1 MLAAMKIAFIGLG
14 KMGLGMARNLL
25 RARHSLAVYNRSRE
39 KAETLA
45 AGGARVASS
54 PADAC
59 SDAEVVMTMVADD
72 HAVEEIVF
80 GNNGLASAM
89 KKDCIHV
96 SHSTISTA
104 LARRLTAEH
113 ALRSQGYLSVPV
125 FGRPEHAESKNLVV
139 VAAGPDEL
147 VDRCRPLFDAIGR
160 KTFVIG
166 SEPWQANAAKVCGN
180 FMIISMIEALGEAC
194 ATLRK
199 AGVAPEAF
207 LEIINALMASP
218 ILELY
223 GRIIAQEQFE
233 PAGFALKLGLK
244 DVRLVLAAAEE
255 CAAPMPLASLVH
267 DHLLSAL
274 AQGQGEMDWSSMT
287 RVIARNAG
295 LPSKP

>member
-14 KMGLGMARNLL
+14 RMGMGMARNLL
-25 RARHSLAVYNRSRE
+25 RAGHSVAVYNRSRE
-39 KAETLA
+39 KAEALA
-45 AGGARVASS
+45 ASGARVASS
-54 PADAC
+54 SADAC
-59 SDAEVVMTMVADD
+59 RDTEVVMTMVADD
-72 HAVEEIVF
+72 HAVEQIVF
-80 GNNGLASAM
+80 GNNGIASAM
-89 KKDCIHV
+89 ENNCVHV

-104 LARRLTAEH
+104 LARKLTAEH
-113 ALRSQGYLSVPV
+113 AQRKQGYLSVPV

-139 VAAGPDEL
+139 VAAGPSEL
-147 VDRCRPLFDAIGR
+147 VDRCRPLFDAVGR
-160 KTFVIG
+160 QTFVIG
-166 SEPWQANAAKVCGN
+166 AEPWQANVAKVCGN
-180 FMIISMIEALGEAC
+180 FMVISMIESLGEAY

-207 LEIINALMASP
+207 LEIINSLMASP
-218 ILELY
+218 ILALY

-287 RVIARNAG
+287 QVIARNAG
-295 LPSKP
+295 LKSKS